1 MRREPTPHQQRAR
14 PRLTGVVAPAVV
26 GSIALS
32 LGAQPAAAV
41 EPRIHEA
48 PPLDATRSMDRG
60 IDSTVAASVRP
71 AEHVVTPGDTISRIA
86 ARHGLRTVD
95 LLAWN
100 DLDWSSVIRPGDVV
114 RLSAAAT
121 AAPTAAP
128 AVTHTAAASHTVAA
142 GETPWSIAAA
152 AGTSVDAL
160 LAANGL
166 QRDAVIFPGQVLAL
180 PGSGAT
186 VASAASAAP
195 DPAPA
200 ALPAAAEGHTVVAG
214 DTLSGIAAAHGLG
227 LDAILSA
234 NGLDRGSIIYPGQT
248 LVVPGAAAT
257 PAVATASAASLGLDD
272 EQIANAR
279 LIIQVGRERGVPDRG
294 IAIAL
299 ATAMVESWIR
309 NLDWGDRDSLGLFQ
323 QRPST
328 GWGTP
333 DQVRDAA
340 RSIATFYGG
349 PADPNGIGTR
359 GLLDVAGWESLAF
372 TDAAQAVQIS
382 AYPDRYGDWE
392 QQAYLWLAALG

>member
-1 MRREPTPHQQRAR
+1 M
-14 PRLTGVVAPAVV
+14 
-26 GSIALS
+26 ALS
-32 LGAQPAAAV
+32 LGAQPAVAA
-41 EPRIHEA
+41 EP
-48 PPLDATRSMDRG
+48 ATRENPPHDAARSIGRG
-60 IDSTVAASVRP
+60 GVSPVTAAPRP
-71 AEHVVTPGDTISRIA
+71 AEHVVAPGDTISRIA

-95 LLAWN
+95 VLAWN
-100 DLDWSSVIRPGDVV
+100 GLDWSSVIRPGDVV
-114 RLSAAAT
+114 RLNAT
-121 AAPTAAP
+121 VAAAPTAAP
-128 AVTHTAAASHTVAA
+128 AVSQPATPAAPHTVAA
-142 GETPWSIAAA
+142 GDTPWSIAAA

-180 PGSGAT
+180 PGS
-186 VASAASAAP
+186 
-195 DPAPA
+195 APA
-200 ALPAAAEGHTVVAG
+200 AAPGAVELAAPVDLPAAAEGHTVVTG

-227 LDAILSA
+227 LDALLSA
-234 NGLDRGSIIYPGQT
+234 NGLDRASIIYPGQT
-248 LVVPGAAAT
+248 LVVPGAAAA
-257 PAVATASAASLGLDD
+257 PAVATASSPDLGLDA

-279 LIIQVGRERGVPDRG
+279 LIIQVGRDRGVPDRG

-333 DQVRDAA
+333 DQVRDPA

-372 TDAAQAVQIS
+372 TDAAQAVQVS
-382 AYPDRYGDWE
+382 AYPDRYGEWE
-392 QQAYLWLAALG
+392 QQAYLWLDALG